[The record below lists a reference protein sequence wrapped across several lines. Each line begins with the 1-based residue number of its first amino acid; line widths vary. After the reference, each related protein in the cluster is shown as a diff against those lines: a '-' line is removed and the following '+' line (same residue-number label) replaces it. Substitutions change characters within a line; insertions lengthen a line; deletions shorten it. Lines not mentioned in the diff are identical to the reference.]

1 MNIPLTI
8 TGNLGRDVEIRQTKQ
23 GKWVSNLT
31 VAVTPR
37 EKKNGE
43 WTDAETIWFKVTLW
57 DNLPEILYTKGSKVI
72 VSGELY
78 QETYEKD
85 GTSIKSLVIK
95 ADTVAKVERYDRSE
109 SAPQSDQFKQPTATQ
124 DWSTPTSNLSD
135 NTPF

>member
-8 TGNLGRDVEIRQTKQ
+8 IGNLGRDIEIRQTKQ

-43 WTDAETIWFKVTLW
+43 WTDAETIWFKVTIW
-57 DNLPEILYTKGSKVI
+57 DRLPEVLYTKGSKVI

-85 GTSIKSLVIK
+85 GTSIKSLIIK
-95 ADTVAKVERYDRSE
+95 ADTVAKAERYDKSE
-109 SAPQSDQFKQPTATQ
+109 STSSNDQFRSATPTP
-124 DWSTPTSNLSD
+124 DWSTPTAVSD
-135 NTPF
+135 DTPF

>member
-8 TGNLGRDVEIRQTKQ
+8 IGNLGRDVEIRQTKQ

-43 WTDAETIWFKVTLW
+43 WIDAETIWFKVTIW
-57 DNLPEILYTKGSKVI
+57 DRLPEVLYVKGSKVI

-85 GTSIKSLVIK
+85 GTSIKSLIIK
-95 ADTVAKVERYDRSE
+95 ADTVAKAERYDKSE
-109 SAPQSDQFKQPTATQ
+109 SAPQTDQFRSTTPTPDWSSPTA
-124 DWSTPTSNLSD
+124 SPD